1 MVEGKQIILLL
12 YYSKYVLN
20 AEEIRDVVG
29 IPLEEVKELLLIL
42 QDADVVFLR
51 NGFYTLSKVA
61 ENEVGEFRN
70 AT

>member
-1 MVEGKQIILLL
+1 MLEGKQIILLL

-29 IPLEEVKELLLIL
+29 IPLEELKNILLDL